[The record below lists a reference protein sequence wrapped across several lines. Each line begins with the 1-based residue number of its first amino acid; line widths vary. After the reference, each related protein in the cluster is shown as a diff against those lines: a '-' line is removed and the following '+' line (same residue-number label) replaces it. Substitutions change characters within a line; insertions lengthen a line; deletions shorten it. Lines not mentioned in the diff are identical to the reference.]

1 MATETG
7 TVPVEPS
14 ANDVVLD
21 VRDLRK
27 TFGSGAA
34 TVVAVDGIDLTVHR
48 GETIIISGPSGAG
61 KTTLVTLL
69 GGILTPTSGTVCIGG
84 RDVGAMSAGESA
96 EVRRSKVGVVFQT
109 FGLLDAL
116 TAREN
121 VEVALNLVGK
131 GGASARRQAESLLT
145 RLGME
150 QRLHAKPP
158 TLSGGERQ
166 RVAIARALMN
176 DPELILADEP
186 TANLDSKQGRQVADI
201 LRTLADT
208 YEVAVV
214 IVSHDQR
221 IYDIADRLLWLEDG
235 HLTLPPSSS
244 LEDR

>member
-1 MATETG
+1 MT
-7 TVPVEPS
+7 S
-14 ANDVVLD
+14 AASTNSVVLD
-21 VRDLRK
+21 ARGLSK

-34 TVVAVDGIDLTVHR
+34 KVVAVDGVNLTVSR

-69 GGILTPTSGTVCIGG
+69 GGILTPTSGTIRIAGH
-84 RDVGAMSAGESA
+84 DIGAMSAAGSA
-96 EVRRSKVGVVFQT
+96 EVRRSKVGFVFQT

-121 VEVALNLVGK
+121 VEVALNLSGR
-131 GGASARRQAESLLT
+131 GGASARDKAESLLVS
-145 RLGME
+145 LGME
-150 QRLHAKPP
+150 KRLRAKPR
-158 TLSGGERQ
+158 TLSGGEKQ

-201 LRTLADT
+201 LRSLADT
-208 YEVAVV
+208 YDVAVV
-214 IVSHDQR
+214 VVSHDQR

-235 HLTLPPSSS
+235 RLTAPPPT
-244 LEDR
+244 LEDG